1 LFFALAPLRAS
12 VPDQPATGGVR
23 RWAKIGFRKLMEK
36 KQAEAERWVLNKYWM
51 DGWMDGW
58 RETA

>member
-1 LFFALAPLRAS
+1 